1 MPPKAKLPK
10 INTVTLILIFIIVVL
25 LIILAFVI
33 FSKQEKPTILQQSQ
47 PEVVVITKKEII
59 EKVPE
64 VSRDSVP
71 VYPEKL
77 PKYSSPQYQQV
88 GILTS
93 EEQDKEPII
102 LPLFGRNIQNRYDR
116 WQYYT
121 ASDKNTMIRLPLK
134 FQNKDCEDD
143 VGCNEIVSG
152 DKLEVGI
159 YQGKVFT
166 ATIYKKDAPRYFA
179 SKY

>member
-1 MPPKAKLPK
+1 MPPKAKMPK
-10 INTVTLILIFIIVVL
+10 INTVTLVLIFIIIAL
-25 LIILAFVI
+25 LTILAIVLS
-33 FSKQEKPTILQQSQ
+33 SKQDKPVVSKSQ
-47 PEVVVITKKEII
+47 PEVVVITKKEVI

-77 PKYSSPQYQQV
+77 PKYSSAQYQQV

-143 VGCNEIVSG
+143 IGCNEIVNG

-159 YQGKVFT
+159 YQGKTFT

>member
-1 MPPKAKLPK
+1 MPPKAKMPK
-10 INTVTLILIFIIVVL
+10 INTVTLVLIFIIIALLTILAVVL
-25 LIILAFVI
+25 S
-33 FSKQEKPTILQQSQ
+33 SKQDKPNVSKSP
-47 PEVVVITKKEII
+47 PEVVVITKKKVV

-143 VGCNEIVSG
+143 IGCNEIVNG

-159 YQGKVFT
+159 YQGKIFT

>member
-1 MPPKAKLPK
+1 MPLKAKPK
-10 INTVTLILIFIIVVL
+10 VNTVTLILVFIIIAL
-25 LIILAFVI
+25 LTILAIVLS
-33 FSKQEKPTILQQSQ
+33 SKKEKPKTEQ
-47 PEVVVITKKEII
+47 PPIVVVTQKEVVQKI
-59 EKVPE
+59 PE

-77 PKYSSPQYQQV
+77 PKYSSAQYQQV

-143 VGCNEIVSG
+143 IGCNEIVSG

-159 YQGKVFT
+159 YQGKTFT